1 MTHVLREC
9 TFRQFTAVLSCRAM
23 GDAKAD
29 DEQVA
34 GGVWGLVTTV
44 TPQSSD
50 EVAKSASRPD
60 CSIGSRRCQF
70 GS

>member
-1 MTHVLREC
+1 
-9 TFRQFTAVLSCRAM
+9 M

-50 EVAKSASRPD
+50 EDGVRGRTCTEMYYDVPRRTGLRGIPQTSRN
-60 CSIGSRRCQF
+60 
-70 GS
+70 